1 MEKLIQIY
9 EDDPIVNWDILKKHF
24 QHQEEGEI
32 SSVIELGSFGLQIVH
47 GALQTGM
54 TRPGWN
60 LYIVLND
67 CGIFLASHQSEQTS
81 ISEKHVMCFLFT
93 LVEQFGLKMDQHL
106 VEQLKFGSELLW

>member
-9 EDDPIVNWDILKKHF
+9 EDDPNVNWDVLKKHF

-32 SSVIELGSFGLQIVH
+32 SSVIELGSFGLHIFH

-54 TRPGWN
+54 THPGWN

-67 CGIFLASHQSEQTS
+67 
-81 ISEKHVMCFLFT
+81 
-93 LVEQFGLKMDQHL
+93 VESF
-106 VEQLKFGSELLW
+106 